1 MEYTVGIVLGIG
13 IGIFS
18 SLVGLDRD
26 RALYPV
32 ALIVIAS
39 YYCLYAVIGGSNSAL
54 VNEMIAGAVFVVVAV
69 IGFRT
74 NLWLAAAGITG
85 HGVFDFFHHLI
96 IENPGLPT
104 FWPMFCMSIDIV
116 LGAYLALMLWR
127 KTIASTPIQG
137 VR

>member
-1 MEYTVGIVLGIG
+1 MEYTVGIVLGIA

-39 YYCLYAVIGGSNSAL
+39 YYCLYAIVGGSNSAL
-54 VNEMIAGAVFVVVAV
+54 VNEMIAAAVFVVVAA

-74 NLWLAAAGITG
+74 NLWHRG
-85 HGVFDFFHHLI
+85 
-96 IENPGLPT
+96 P
-104 FWPMFCMSIDIV
+104 
-116 LGAYLALMLWR
+116 WR
-127 KTIASTPIQG
+127 L
-137 VR
+137 

>member
-1 MEYTVGIVLGIG
+1 MEYTVGIVLGIA

-39 YYCLYAVIGGSNSAL
+39 YYCLYAIVGGSNSAL
-54 VNEMIAGAVFVVVAV
+54 VNEMIAAAVFVVVAA

-74 NLWLAAAGITG
+74 NLWLVAAGIAG
-85 HGVFDFFHHLI
+85 HGVFDLFHHLI

-127 KTIASTPIQG
+127 KTIASTPM
-137 VR
+137 

>member
-1 MEYTVGIVLGIG
+1 MEYTVGIVLGIA

-32 ALIVIAS
+32 TLIVIAS

-54 VNEMIAGAVFVVVAV
+54 VNEMIAGAVFVAVAA

-74 NLWLAAAGITG
+74 NLWLVAAGIAG

-96 IENPGLPT
+96 IENPGLPS

-127 KTIASTPIQG
+127 KTIASRPI
-137 VR
+137 

>member
-1 MEYTVGIVLGIG
+1 MEYTVGIVLGIA

-18 SLVGLDRD
+18 SLVGLYRD

-39 YYCLYAVIGGSNSAL
+39 YYCLYAIVGGSNSAL
-54 VNEMIAGAVFVVVAV
+54 VNEMIAAAVFVVVAA

-74 NLWLAAAGITG
+74 NLWLVAAGIAG
-85 HGVFDFFHHLI
+85 HGVFDLFHHLI

-127 KTIASTPIQG
+127 KTIASTPMQG

>member
-1 MEYTVGIVLGIG
+1 MEYTVGIVLGIA

-39 YYCLYAVIGGSNSAL
+39 YYCLYAIVGGSNSAL
-54 VNEMIAGAVFVVVAV
+54 VNEMIAAAVFVVVAA

-74 NLWLAAAGITG
+74 NLWLVAAGIAG
-85 HGVFDFFHHLI
+85 HGVFDLFHHLI

-127 KTIASTPIQG
+127 KTIASTPMQG